1 MQKLIMPSNKHVP
14 FEARNCLVSVLLAAA
29 TWMTGSVALAADP
42 LTYEPPCPRLA
53 SPGNTDPTLM
63 QPMRILP
70 QQVKAKNAMGCLSPS
85 DAIYGPDGCPLRF
98 CGPNS
103 GTFQFP

>member
-1 MQKLIMPSNKHVP
+1 MASDKRGLVDPQH
-14 FEARNCLVSVLLAAA
+14 CLAGALLAAVA
-29 TWMTGSVALAADP
+29 WIGGSSALAGDTLP
-42 LTYEPPCPRLA
+42 YEPPCPVLA
-53 SPGNTDPTLM
+53 SPGNTSSTLL
-63 QPMRILP
+63 QPMRIKP

-103 GTFQFP
+103 GTFQYR